1 MAQISTKFTLF
12 PQKFSLQTP
21 LRSRQSGVSFNS
33 TEEQSSRR
41 REWTR
46 AIGELE
52 AEFARAP
59 GKDLQRNR
67 KRNPQGSK
75 KDLRNENRERG
86 LEGEPAT
93 ELRKSIGDDPRKG
106 IGEEAR
112 KGIQN
117 ETHSRTRETE
127 MPGMEQGSSYSEM

>member
-1 MAQISTKFTLF
+1 
-12 PQKFSLQTP
+12 
-21 LRSRQSGVSFNS
+21 
-33 TEEQSSRR
+33 
-41 REWTR
+41 
-46 AIGELE
+46 
-52 AEFARAP
+52 
-59 GKDLQRNR
+59 
-67 KRNPQGSK
+67 
-75 KDLRNENRERG
+75 